1 MYLLRTQSVVR
12 SASLLIEESDLEKQE
27 AAALHSDNCDSDATQ
42 SDEVSYA
49 GSSYFQF
56 EKLFGDIIGNFA
68 ICR

>member
-1 MYLLRTQSVVR
+1 M
-12 SASLLIEESDLEKQE
+12 IEESDLEKQE